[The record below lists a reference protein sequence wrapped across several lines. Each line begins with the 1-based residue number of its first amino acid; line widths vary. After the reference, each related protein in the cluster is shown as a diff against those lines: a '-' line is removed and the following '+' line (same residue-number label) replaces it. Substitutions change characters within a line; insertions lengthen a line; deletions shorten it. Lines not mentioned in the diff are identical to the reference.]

1 MPNWV
6 INKISV
12 EDKYAE
18 KLEEISKVGIAR
30 YYKPIPEE
38 LVNTT
43 APQRIPETISAE
55 HSNYLKSKYGF
66 DNWYYWCVKN
76 WGTKWGCRENE
87 FTNNEYWY
95 HTAWAP
101 LCRDLFDR
109 LAIDIPCFNFI
120 WEEEQGF
127 GEKWKCEN
135 GIFTKIE
142 EWGFFDLD

>member
-101 LCRDLFDR
+101 LCRDLIER
-109 LAIDIPCFNFI
+109 LAIDIPCFNLS
-120 WEEEQGF
+120 G
-127 GEKWKCEN
+127 KKNRVLVKN
-135 GIFTKIE
+135 GNAKMEYLLKLKSGDFLI
-142 EWGFFDLD
+142 